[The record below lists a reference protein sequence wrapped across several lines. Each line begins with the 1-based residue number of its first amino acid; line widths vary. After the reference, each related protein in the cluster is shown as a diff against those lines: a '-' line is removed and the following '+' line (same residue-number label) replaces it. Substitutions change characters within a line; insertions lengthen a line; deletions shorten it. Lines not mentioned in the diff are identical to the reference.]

1 MKRAGNGPLG
11 RRAFRLLCAAMLAPV
26 SASAAAGI
34 SNREL
39 VELTEIDSLG
49 VSPDGRHAVFRTV
62 RGDVGSN
69 SYVLRWHSIQ
79 LSSELVRDLGSG
91 GDPVYLDPG
100 SVTAEQPLWTDGSE
114 RVVFRA
120 LVDGVLGLWSAD
132 LSGGGIK
139 PLIVREED
147 IEAYWRSPDGRAIL
161 YRVGPSREAIRRAE
175 QREYDSGI
183 LVDSSVDL
191 AQSLFRG
198 GSING
203 RMATQRLVGYWYSR
217 GGLLWRAPRQVRRFE
232 PAARRDEPVGEPD
245 VPSAPDPKA
254 LAAPRRALSRTGA
267 VAEVASGSIVAT
279 LADGRRIACGQP
291 LCRTGRVSALAWRP
305 GSEDILVTFLDRMRR
320 QSLHLWTPRSDRLR
334 RIAAAEGLLS
344 GGRREAVPCAVS
356 HAAAFCVAAG
366 PASPP
371 RLERIDLASGVR
383 TPLFAPN
390 AAIERSYRP
399 DVRFAEWRTDDGQS
413 AAGVLLFPARGLRH
427 APLYLNYY
435 SCEGFLRGGEGDE
448 WPIPALIESGFAVAC
463 LNAIPS
469 AGAQDNAQIYRAALA
484 AIRPLV
490 AQLAGE
496 GVIDPARVAM
506 GGLSFGS
513 EVAMYVAM
521 NSTLLSAVSI
531 SSLQLEPAGYWTSAM
546 PGSDQPHYYR
556 KVWGLGPPEQTLS
569 AWRRVTPVFNVRR
582 ITAPVLFQLPEQ
594 EARKIPEL
602 YARLSGAGTP
612 TELFAFPDEAHIKI
626 QPRHRL
632 AVYDRNLD
640 WFRYWLQDMRD
651 PDPSRADQYRRW
663 DRLRQRREA
672 DRSARPARRQAT
684 APLPPAH

>member
-1 MKRAGNGPLG
+1 MRGCCGAAGPWTL
-11 RRAFRLLCAAMLAPV
+11 RLLCAAALAC
-26 SASAAAGI
+26 ASAAPAGTV

-39 VELTEIDSLG
+39 MEITDIDSLG
-49 VSPDGRHAVFRTV
+49 VAPHGRHLVFRTV

-69 SYVLRWHSIQ
+69 SYVLRWHAI
-79 LSSELVRDLGSG
+79 ELASGVVRDLGTG

-100 SVTAEQPLWTDGSE
+100 SVAAEQPLWTDGSE

-132 LSGGGIK
+132 LSGRSTK
-139 PLIVREED
+139 PMVVRDED
-147 IEAYWRSPDGRAIL
+147 VEDYWRSPDGGAIL
-161 YRVGPSREAIRRAE
+161 YKVGPSREQIRTAE
-175 QREYDSGI
+175 RTEYDSGI
-183 LVDSSVDL
+183 LVDRSVDL
-191 AQSLFRG
+191 AQNLFRG

-217 GGLLWRAPRQVRRFE
+217 GGLLWRSPRQVRRFE
-232 PAARRDEPVGEPD
+232 PATKRDQPVGRPEAPL
-245 VPSAPDPKA
+245 APDPKT
-254 LAAPRRALSRTGA
+254 LASPKRALSATGA
-267 VAEVASGSIVAT
+267 VAEAASGGISAT
-279 LADGRRIACGQP
+279 LADGTRRACGQP
-291 LCRTGRVSALAWRP
+291 LCRTGRVSALVWRP
-305 GSEDILVTFLDRMRR
+305 GSEEVLITFVDRMRR
-320 QSLHLWTPRSDRLR
+320 QSLHLWSPRSDTLR
-334 RIAAAEGLLS
+334 PVLAAEGLLS
-344 GGRREAVPCAVS
+344 GGRREAVPCALS
-356 HAAAFCVAAG
+356 GAAAFCVAAG

-371 RLERIDLASGVR
+371 RLERIDLASGLR

-390 AAIERSYRP
+390 HAIERSYRP
-399 DVRFAEWRTDDGQS
+399 RVRFAEWRTEDGQR
-413 AAGVLLFPARGLRH
+413 ATGVLLLPAEGGRR

-435 SCEGFLRGGEGDE
+435 NCEGFLRGGEGDE

-463 LNAIPS
+463 LNAVPFE
-469 AGAQDNAQIYRAALA
+469 GAQDNAQIYRAALG

-496 GVIDPARVAM
+496 GVIDSKRVAM

-521 NSTLLSAVSI
+521 NSTLLAAVSI

-546 PGSDQPHYYR
+546 PGSDQPFHYG
-556 KVWGLGPPEQTLS
+556 KVWGLGPPEQTLA
-569 AWRRVTPVFNVRR
+569 AWRRVTPVFNVRSIR
-582 ITAPVLFQLPEQ
+582 APVLFQLPEQ

-640 WFRYWLQDMRD
+640 WFRYWLQDVRD
-651 PDPSRADQYRRW
+651 PDPTKADQYRRW
-663 DRLRQRREA
+663 DRLRQRWVA
-672 DRSARPARRQAT
+672 RSAASASHPAKAPSRPA
-684 APLPPAH
+684 H

>member
-1 MKRAGNGPLG
+1 VKRDGGGAL
-11 RRAFRLLCAAMLAPV
+11 RRWAFFLLCAAALAPA
-26 SASAAAGI
+26 SASAAAGV

-39 VELTEIDSLG
+39 VELTDIDSLG
-49 VSPDGRHAVFRTV
+49 VSPDGRYVVFRTV

-69 SYVLRWHSIQ
+69 SYVLRWHSIE
-79 LSSELVRDLGSG
+79 LSSGLVRDLGSG

-100 SVTAEQPLWTDGSE
+100 SVAPERPLWTDGSE

-120 LVDGVLGLWSAD
+120 LVDGTLGLWSAD
-132 LSGGGIK
+132 LSGRAMK
-139 PLIVREED
+139 PLVVRDED
-147 IEAYWRSPDGRAIL
+147 VEAYWRSPDGRAIL
-161 YRVGPSREAIRRAE
+161 YRVGPSREEIRRAE
-175 QREYDSGI
+175 RREYDLGI
-183 LVDSSVDL
+183 LVDSTVDL
-191 AQSLFRG
+191 AQNLFRG
-198 GSING
+198 GSIDG

-232 PAARRDEPVGEPD
+232 PAAGRDEPVGEPE

-254 LAAPRRALSRTGA
+254 LAAPKRALSASGA
-267 VAEVASGSIVAT
+267 VAEAASGSIVAT
-279 LADGRRIACGQP
+279 LADGTKMTCGHP
-291 LCRTGRVSALAWRP
+291 LCRKGRVSALVWRP
-305 GSEDILVTFLDRMRR
+305 GSEDVLVTFLDRMRR
-320 QSLHLWTPRSDRLR
+320 QSLHLWTPGSGTLR
-334 RIAAAEGLLS
+334 PITAAEGLLS

-356 HAAAFCVAAG
+356 IAAAFCVAAG

-371 RLERIDLASGVR
+371 RLERIDLASGER
-383 TPLFAPN
+383 RPLFAPN
-390 AAIERSYRP
+390 EAIERSYRP

-413 AAGVLLFPARGLRH
+413 ATGVLLFPTRGLRH

-448 WPIPALIESGFAVAC
+448 WPIPALLESGFAIAC
-463 LNAIPS
+463 LNAVRFE
-469 AGAQDNAQIYRAALA
+469 GAQDNAQIYRAALA

-490 AQLAGE
+490 ARLAGE

-546 PGSDQPHYYR
+546 PGSDQPYYYG
-556 KVWGLGPPEQTLS
+556 KVWGLGPPEQTAA

-582 ITAPVLFQLPEQ
+582 IRAPVLFQLPEQ

-602 YARLSGAGTP
+602 YARLSSAGTP
-612 TELFAFPDEAHIKI
+612 TELFAFPDEAHVKL

-640 WFRYWLQDMRD
+640 WFRYWLQNVRD
-651 PDPSRADQYRRW
+651 PNPSKADQYRRW
-663 DRLRQRREA
+663 DLLRQRREA
-672 DRSARPARRQAT
+672 NPGRAIARRQAT
-684 APLPPAH
+684 APVPPAH